1 MIHLLLAIALST
13 PQPTQVDRIEVNT
26 SPNFR
31 QVILYRWTRLATGY
45 GYRVADWWIV
55 DETYRPA
62 GRLIARYE
70 AGRVQEFTSD
80 TIDTTETTT
89 DPEMTDRSKLPQ
101 DLRRSYLVNTQGK

>member
-1 MIHLLLAIALST
+1 VITLLFLLAIALTS

-31 QVILYRWTRLATGY
+31 QVILYRWTRLACGH

-55 DETYRPA
+55 DETYQPA

-70 AGRVQEFTSD
+70 AGRVQEFTSQ
-80 TIDTTETTT
+80 TIETTETKA
-89 DPEMTDRSKLPQ
+89 DPEMQDRSKLPQ
-101 DLRRSYLVNTQGK
+101 DLRRSYLIK